1 LGKREIIAM
10 NTEQKLSLK
19 IRVLIGIIAIPSLI
33 LAAMIVSMLINQ
45 TDGEI
50 NFFEV
55 IYSLVGI
62 FAMYVA
68 LTGKKFF

>member
-1 LGKREIIAM
+1 M
-10 NTEQKLSLK
+10 NTQPKLSLN

-33 LAAMIVSMLINQ
+33 LAAMIISMLINQ
-45 TDGEI
+45 TAGDI
-50 NFFEV
+50 SFFEV
-55 IYSLVGI
+55 IYSLVGV

>member
-1 LGKREIIAM
+1 M

>member
-1 LGKREIIAM
+1 M

-19 IRVLIGIIAIPSLI
+19 IRILIGIIAIPSLI
-33 LAAMIVSMLINQ
+33 LAAMIISTFINQ
-45 TDGEI
+45 TAADI
-50 NFFEV
+50 SFFEV
-55 IYSLVGI
+55 VYSLVGV

>member
-1 LGKREIIAM
+1 MGKREVIAM

>member
-1 LGKREIIAM
+1 M

-33 LAAMIVSMLINQ
+33 LAAMIISTFINQ
-45 TDGEI
+45 TANDI
-50 NFFEV
+50 SFFEV
-55 IYSLVGI
+55 IYSLVGV

>member
-1 LGKREIIAM
+1 MKS
-10 NTEQKLSLK
+10 NQKLSLK
-19 IRVLIGIIAIPSLI
+19 VRVLIGIIAIPSLI
-33 LAAMIVSMLINQ
+33 LAAMIISMLINQ
-45 TDGEI
+45 TQGEV

-55 IYSLVGI
+55 IYSLVGV

>member
-1 LGKREIIAM
+1 M

-33 LAAMIVSMLINQ
+33 LAAMIISTLINQ
-45 TDGEI
+45 TAGDI
-50 NFFEV
+50 SFFEV
-55 IYSLVGI
+55 VYSLVGV